1 MNTDIFEAIHADP
14 WAEQIVDLPSLNAEV
29 STSIEDAIV
38 RQRDV
43 ARRQPKELR
52 SSSLVILGPPGA
64 GKTHLFARLRQ
75 RLGPKAVF
83 VHVRP
88 LLNSE
93 MTARFVLHEIANQLC
108 YATAGLSR
116 MRQVDALVG
125 SLFAHLGGASVT
137 FSSVFLGDMA
147 HLEAPERA
155 RQIDEALESVLG
167 TWQDADENYLRR
179 LLSVP
184 FEAPAT
190 QRAAMAWLSGRECEE
205 SQLKRIGAPSS
216 LPEEAVI
223 PALRTV
229 AAVASLGAPIVL
241 VFDQLENLID
251 GQESRAR
258 LLAYANLAAEL
269 VDAARGIVLVHM
281 AIDSEWNRA
290 IEPAL
295 GASHRSRI
303 IMRTKLLSLPIP
315 AQREEL
321 LKLWAARHPSPK
333 APFPWPFGERRVAR
347 WCSTPG
353 MTPRMLLVEC
363 RLALEDGRPDDES
376 VGEVSAP
383 GVGDA
388 AAHPAGTESLKDC
401 LAEQWGKH
409 LESARRTLDDL
420 GEQAQCTDPARLADG
435 LVTATGFVP
444 SLKLDVNLRE
454 PAQLTWRTSAG
465 KVRMAI
471 LHQNHHRS
479 LSTTLLKLTAL
490 AEEQP
495 VIALRERARDLVPT
509 WKDTLAKRAAFVAK
523 ANARW
528 AVLERED
535 TGRLLALASM
545 LTEARSGD
553 ITDASGR
560 PVPFDAVRQW
570 VGSTLDVASWPVL
583 TGLTNRAG
591 EAPDE
596 VDEAGGREA
605 STAGIALGVLRRLR
619 VASVDRLVREVLRVD
634 RAASRASTLLEL
646 QQASDR
652 VAWIGGAI
660 VCLRGEP

>member
-1 MNTDIFEAIHADP
+1 MNIDIFEAIHADP
-14 WAEQIVDLPSLNAEV
+14 WAEQIVDLSSLNAEV
-29 STSIEDAIV
+29 SISIEDAIA

-43 ARRQPKELR
+43 ARRQPRELR

-64 GKTHLFARLRQ
+64 GKTHLFTRLRQ

-93 MTARFVLHEIANQLC
+93 MTARFVLHEIAKQLC

-116 MRQVDALVG
+116 MRQIDALVG
-125 SLFAHLGGASVT
+125 SLFAHLDGASAT
-137 FSSVFLGDMA
+137 FSSVFLADMA
-147 HLEAPERA
+147 HLEAPERD
-155 RQIDEALESVLG
+155 RRIDEALESVLG
-167 TWQDADENYLRR
+167 TWQDADESYLRR

-190 QRAAMAWLSGRECEE
+190 SRAAMAWLSGRECDE
-205 SQLKRIGAPSS
+205 SQLKRIGTSSS

-223 PALRTV
+223 PALRTL

-251 GQESRAR
+251 GQESRPR

-269 VDAARGIVLVHM
+269 VDSARGIVLVHM
-281 AIDSEWNRA
+281 AIDTEWNRV
-290 IEPAL
+290 IEPTL

-303 IMRTKLLSLPIP
+303 IMQTKVLSLPTP

-321 LKLWAARHPSPK
+321 LKLWAARTASPK

-347 WCSTPG
+347 WCNALG

-363 RLALEDGRPDDES
+363 RMALENGDPDDEPAVAGS
-376 VGEVSAP
+376 VI
-383 GVGDA
+383 GDA
-388 AAHPAGTESLKDC
+388 VAAEAAGAEVLKDS
-401 LAEQWGKH
+401 LAKQWTEH

-420 GEQAQCTDPARLADG
+420 AEQAQCADPARLADG
-435 LVTATGFVP
+435 FVTAAGFVP
-444 SLKLDVNLRE
+444 SLTLEVNLRE
-454 PAQLTWRTSAG
+454 PAQLAWGTSAG

-471 LHQNHHRS
+471 LYQNHHRS
-479 LSTTLLKLTAL
+479 LGTALLKLTAL
-490 AEEQP
+490 TQEGP
-495 VIALRERARDLVPT
+495 VMALRERTHDIVPT
-509 WKDTLAKRAAFVAK
+509 WKDTLAKRASFVAK

-535 TGRLLALASM
+535 AGRLLALASM

-560 PVPFDAVRQW
+560 PVPLDAVRHW
-570 VGSTLDVASWPVL
+570 VGNTLEVASWPVL
-583 TGLTNRAG
+583 AGLTIPAS

-596 VDEAGGREA
+596 VDEGCRFGASIAG
-605 STAGIALGVLRRLR
+605 TALGVLRRLR
-619 VASVDRLVREVLRVD
+619 VASLDRLVREVLRVD
-634 RAASRASTLLEL
+634 RAATRASTLLEL
-646 QQASDR
+646 ERASDR

-660 VCLRGEP
+660 VCVKGEL